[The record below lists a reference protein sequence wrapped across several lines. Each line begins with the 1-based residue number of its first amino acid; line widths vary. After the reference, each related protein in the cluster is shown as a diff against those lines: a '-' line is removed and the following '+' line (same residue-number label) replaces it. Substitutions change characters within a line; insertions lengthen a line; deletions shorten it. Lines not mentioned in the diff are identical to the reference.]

1 LEASSLLEC
10 KSHHALTLY
19 TLLTLH
25 SNLVNAN
32 HIIFIAPL
40 LVKSQYDYD
49 SAMAQA
55 IVRSR
60 RYGQKKKV
68 HIYNVAA
75 LHTIDVD
82 ILEHRHK
89 RTSGITTAENGM
101 KMPKPLVKRE
111 KTRLIKNN
119 GGQMALVP
127 ASWLKDPKKR
137 KLLNVGET
145 PDSFTSLI
153 NFSETFT
160 HDDDED

>member
-1 LEASSLLEC
+1 
-10 KSHHALTLY
+10 
-19 TLLTLH
+19 
-25 SNLVNAN
+25 LVNAN

-40 LVKSQYDYD
+40 LVKSQYDYH

-55 IVRSR
+55 IARSR

-89 RTSGITTAENGM
+89 RTGGITTAENGM
-101 KMPKPLVKRE
+101 KMPTALTKRE
-111 KTRLIKNN
+111 KTKLIKNN
-119 GGQMALVP
+119 AGQMALVP
-127 ASWLKDPKKR
+127 VSWLRDPKKR
-137 KLLNVGET
+137 KVLGVGENL
-145 PDSFTSLI
+145 DSFTSLI

-160 HDDDED
+160 HDDDDD